1 LARDRAVTNDDLLG
15 EIRRALRPA
24 RRHKLVKMNMRLFS
38 GRWLGVLLR
47 NTGWVKLGLLCLA
60 GWMVNAVHAQPANNN
75 FVSATVISGA
85 SGTITGGNVL
95 ATLESP
101 CETNQIYVDDYMQV
115 EPVGASVWYVWTAPG
130 TGTASFNTIG
140 SDFDTV
146 LSVWTTSGGLCSPS
160 LTKLVADDDSGSASP
175 GGPSALSFQAVA
187 GSTYYI
193 CVEGYDNNYPGPP
206 APATGNIVLGW
217 KQYVATIPSGAFLF
231 ATSSTD
237 TGTGLGVYTASQTD
251 SSSGRNSTV
260 SPSLLGAR
268 ITVTRTNGSSGRVM
282 VDYQVSPLVY
292 TNVYQTNYYGTNI
305 VTTFVNT
312 NGTFITNVS
321 FNITYVSNSF
331 GYYAGGYKT
340 TFITTAYT
348 NVVTVINVLDTN
360 GNPVVPYPIT
370 NTSPILTLQPV
381 PTTNAPPFNFTPN
394 TLFLPPLPPFNTFTT
409 TTVITV
415 DTNGN
420 TFNQVFTV
428 TTNVFVLPSA
438 ITNKLISSA
447 AGIQQ
452 ALSNTLAFDD
462 FQMSRDVMLPVVQS
476 AGPDPQDVSGV
487 PGLYLVTLSNPRLD
501 PLESPDLIPPTLNL
515 TGKSA
520 FISVLSSTFG
530 SSGGVPTGGTPAI
543 LNWERSTFR
552 VNENEGSATVY
563 VTRNGA
569 NCNGVSVNY
578 TIDSY
583 PPGYNDTFPLQAGS
597 DYATPVQ
604 DFTFVNGTL
613 TWGQKDSQPKAI
625 TIPIINNYWPGFYE
639 DMQLELSG
647 ARVDSQCAGT
657 DPGVTIG
664 LITNAT
670 LTILNANQPAGAVD
684 RTWNQNNLSS
694 SSPPFLYYPGTSGNG
709 GTVYAVTEQP
719 DGKAIL
725 AGGFTSFDSNPY
737 NRIVRVLQNGY
748 QDPSFLAAP
757 NSGANDFI
765 AALALQPDGKIII
778 GGNFT
783 AFNGHNL
790 FHIARL
796 NSDGSVDTT
805 FNPGLGANGMVWAV
819 GLEPDEKIL
828 IGGEFTS
835 YNGILRK
842 NIARLNTDGSLDTDF
857 DPGVSVNGPVYTLS
871 GPKSSVLNIS
881 REAEGGE
888 FEDANTINAGA
899 SAGILNVHWDFKIQK
914 DDMKVFYGDTNVT
927 RGTGVLIFDSGL
939 TNNPIDPTTGD
950 YLWLDFT
957 IPFHPT
963 NGLNTSVLTI
973 VMNQGN
979 GEAGTL
985 WYYTAS
991 ITSQG
996 SGQVYAGGAFDMADG
1011 ANSGGVVRFN
1021 GDGSLDKAFAPGI
1034 GTFNPATL
1042 TNDPV
1047 YSLVI
1052 QPDGRILIAGGFS
1065 YLDLVSYNGI
1075 CRLNRDGTVDL
1086 SFSPGT
1092 GTFNPQTGISD
1103 TIYAMRLQPDGNIL
1117 IGGDFT
1123 TYNQTRRVGV
1133 ARLYADGSLDTSFM
1147 DTAYNQFAGL
1157 INHYHNPDAV
1167 NNNLY
1172 PATNDRNF
1180 VYGLAQEWFTNSVT
1194 TQNLVTNNN
1203 VVSTNS
1209 VTTTNVTGGNVLIG
1223 GNFLAAGGDTYYDS
1237 EPTEYT
1243 NGVMTS
1249 GYYRRDAV
1257 LPRSNVARLIGGNTP
1272 GPGNIAFQNASYSA
1286 AKDASY
1292 LYVSLVRN
1300 RTNNNITY
1308 NTITNANGINPF
1320 TNNSLG
1326 IAQATIT
1333 VSTAAPGPGVAV
1345 SNVDYSLSSA
1355 YSTPTW
1361 DTAWATIPYEAYGWM
1376 YSQGVWGPNYSTVP
1390 WYYSSSD
1397 VWLTIINDGKI
1408 TGNLNANLKLSNPAS
1423 TFSLGG
1429 EVIPLGVALG
1439 VQVKAPMTIL
1449 DVNYQ
1454 AGVLGFSSP
1463 TYSVVENNGYATI
1476 TVTRT
1481 NGTQNVVQVSYA
1493 TSNGTATNGINFTNV
1508 TGTLTFNNGD
1518 TTKTFTIP
1526 IIPGTTLQPDKTVN
1540 LSLYT
1545 PTGGATLGL
1554 TNAVLT
1560 IVNNNYAS
1568 GHISFTVTNFS
1579 ASETS
1584 GSALVSLSRLGGSV
1598 GTMSVTLFTAPVSAV
1613 PGVDYSNYSTTI
1625 TWNSK
1630 FAFTT
1635 NIFIPV
1641 FHDAQVTSNRI
1652 VNLLLANLM
1661 LNSAPAP
1668 TNAWGLITN
1677 ATLTINNV
1685 DSVGTVQF
1693 SAPIYGVKKY
1703 AGYALI
1709 PVVRPGGSVGT
1720 VTVNY
1725 RTLDG
1730 TALADVDHAGVTNYV
1745 ATSGTLT
1752 FTNGQIGQF
1761 IRVPIVDDG
1770 TNDGLKFLTLILTNA
1785 SPPYALG
1792 SPSNATL
1799 NIIDTGSVNETPGSG
1814 DVTYDALGMNDTVYA
1829 MALQTNNQLVV
1840 GGDFTMANGVPRQ
1853 RIARLNSDG
1862 SVDPGFS
1869 LPSSAYGANDSV
1881 RAIAVQADGRILV
1894 GGFFTNF
1901 NSVNL
1906 SHIARLN
1913 FDGSLDSQFAPG
1925 AGADN
1930 AVYALAQTFVNGAGK
1945 VLVGGAFAT
1954 IGGYPINSIA
1964 QLNGDNSNG
1973 AQPGSLDTA
1982 FSPGLGPNGTVYAI
1996 AVQGDGKIVIGGDFT
2011 TVNGNTNFNH
2021 IGRLNVDGSVDATFN
2036 PGVGASDSV
2045 HAIAIQSDGRILIG
2059 GYFTNVNGIALSHI
2073 ARLNPDGSV
2082 DGTFQP
2088 GLGAGD
2094 AVFSIALQAD
2104 GRIVLGGEFTE
2115 CSGVTRNRVTR
2126 LNSDGTVDPTINFGT
2141 GADNFVA
2148 AIAVQEDTIYG
2159 YPTNVPDEKIII
2171 GGGFTQYNGQ
2181 PHAHLA
2187 RIYGGSISGVG
2198 AFEFSSAYY
2207 QVDENGTNAVITI
2220 LRTGGTSGTNAD
2232 ASGDIIVP
2240 FTTSDGTA
2248 RSDVDHASV
2257 TNYIAVTN
2265 NLDFPKGEVIQTV
2278 TIPVL
2283 DDGVITPDLT
2293 VNLALNPVPP
2303 AAFGNQPT
2311 ATLTIIND
2319 DSTVSFSN
2327 ATYTVSKNAVNG
2339 AATIN
2344 IVRVGSVSGTSTVS
2358 FSTTTNGT
2366 ATAGLDYYP
2375 TNVFVTFNPGV
2386 SNVSVTVPIINNNV
2400 AEGNTT
2406 VGLQLTNA
2414 AGSFLYSPS
2423 NAVLTIID
2431 TVHTPGQ
2438 LSFSATNYII
2448 NEGGGVGYTN
2458 AYITVLRSFGSLGAV
2473 SATFSTLDGT
2483 AAAGVKYVPTN
2494 GVVAFG
2500 DGETTPKTFA
2510 VQVRNTTTGEG
2521 TEYLNLLLTNATGGA
2536 TLVAPT
2542 NATLTI
2548 LNTNTGISFV
2558 SATNTF
2564 LETAGVVFDG
2574 IPNTVLISVQ
2584 RFNNTNAAA
2593 TVHFA
2598 TADGTAKSNVNYRA
2612 TSGMLTFYPGQFLA
2626 TIPVALIDDTNVT
2639 GDLAFTLS
2647 LSNPNPGALLVP
2659 PFQTTIVV
2667 QDADAGISFTNAA
2680 TSVSKNAGSA
2690 LITVVCSNPAI
2701 EPVIVG
2707 SNTVPLEVGYF
2718 TSDGT
2723 ALAGQ
2728 NYLATSGTLV
2738 FANGIATN
2746 TFTVPILNNSSVT
2759 GDKTFTV
2766 TLTNVTAPGKLV
2778 TPYVQTVTIVDVN
2791 SGVQFSSPAYS
2802 VLKTQGTASI
2812 NVLRTGYTNSVVSVQ
2827 YIATNGTAIV
2837 GQDFTP
2843 STGILVFTNGVTN
2856 QSFNVQIVNSSA
2868 VRPDVTV
2875 LLQLLNPVNAI
2886 LLPPNAATLTIH
2898 DNTGSYVVPAGSALI
2913 SESGPVNGVIDTNEI
2928 VTILFAFRDAGGND
2942 VSNLVATLLATNGI
2956 TAPHAN
2962 ITNNPPTQAY
2972 GPLVYLGHSVS
2983 RPFTFTASGTNG
2995 QQIAATFLLTNVV
3008 NNIGTNIGTAVFSYT
3023 LGRWTVTYS
3032 NTVAIIINDNAAAT
3046 PYPSVINVSG
3056 LSGTVV
3062 KTAITWS
3069 NVSHTSPA
3077 DIDALLVAPNQFD
3090 TLFMAHAGGQN
3101 AINHVTLTFD
3111 DAATNSLPQ
3120 FGQITNGVYRPT
3132 GYQPVPNFP

>member
-1 LARDRAVTNDDLLG
+1 
-15 EIRRALRPA
+15 
-24 RRHKLVKMNMRLFS
+24 MRLFS
-38 GRWLGVLLR
+38 GRWPGGLLR

-60 GWMVNAVHAQPANNN
+60 CWMVNAVQAQPANNN
-75 FVSATVISGA
+75 FASATVISGT
-85 SGTITGGNVL
+85 SGGIAGSNVL
-95 ATLESP
+95 ATLQPP

-115 EPVGASVWYVWTAPG
+115 EPVGASVWYAWTAPA

-140 SDFDTV
+140 SGFDTI
-146 LSVWTTSGGLCSPS
+146 LSVWTTTGGLCSPS
-160 LTKLVADDDSGSASP
+160 LTNIVADDDSGGNST
-175 GGPSALSFQAVA
+175 SALSFPAVA
-187 GSTYYI
+187 GTTYFI
-193 CVEGYDNNYPGPP
+193 CVEGYDYGYPGPP
-206 APATGNIVLGW
+206 APSTGNVVLNWGEN
-217 KQYVATIPSGAFLF
+217 YPTV
-231 ATSSTD
+231 
-237 TGTGLGVYTASQTD
+237 
-251 SSSGRNSTV
+251 SSGYFTFASSQSDAGGTPLFVASEYDSTYGV
-260 SPSLLGAR
+260 QESLLGAR
-268 ITVTRTNGSSGRVM
+268 VTVTRTNDYNGRVL
-282 VDYQVSPLVY
+282 VDYATSSLTY
-292 TNVYQTNYYGTNI
+292 TNTYRTSYYGTNI

-312 NGTFITNVS
+312 NGTFITN
-321 FNITYVSNSF
+321 ITFTTIYLSNTF
-331 GYYAGGYKT
+331 GSYNLGYQTYST
-340 TFITTAYT
+340 TNAFT
-348 NVVTVINVLDTN
+348 NVVTVITVLDTN
-360 GNPVVPYPIT
+360 GNLVAPPIT
-370 NTSPILTLQPV
+370 IIGPTLTLQPV
-381 PTTNAPPFNFTPN
+381 PTNPPPFNFTSN
-394 TLFLPPLPPFNTFTT
+394 TNYFDPLPPFNSVTN

-420 TFNQVFTV
+420 TFNQTLTV
-428 TTNVFVLPSA
+428 TTNVFELPSVMTNVIVSSGGA
-438 ITNKLISSA
+438 IGPAS
-447 AGIQQ
+447 G
-452 ALSNTLAFDD
+452 TLAFDD
-462 FQMSRDVMLPVVQS
+462 FQMSQDIIVPVILDP
-476 AGPDPQDVSGV
+476 GPLGDYAPSLDTI
-487 PGLYLVTLSNPRLD
+487 TLSNPRLD
-501 PLESPDLIPPTLNL
+501 PLESADLIQ
-515 TGKSA
+515 
-520 FISVLSSTFG
+520 
-530 SSGGVPTGGTPAI
+530 PAI
-543 LNWERSTFR
+543 LQNTAYINALSPNFPSGGPAVLNFQRSTYR
-552 VNENEGSATVY
+552 VNENVGLGIPNATNIS
-563 VTRNGA
+563 VTVIRTGA
-569 NCNGVSVNY
+569 TCNGVSVNY
-578 TIDSY
+578 RIDSKNA
-583 PPGYNDTFPLQAGS
+583 PPPNEYDTFPLQAGS
-597 DYATPVQ
+597 DYAIPNV
-604 DFTFVNGTL
+604 DFVSVTGTL
-613 TWGQKDSQPKAI
+613 TFAPGVTSVSFA
-625 TIPIINNYWPGFYE
+625 IPIINDNLPEFNG
-639 DMQLELSG
+639 DMYVELVKGGGSPMVT
-647 ARVDSQCAGT
+647 APCPV
-657 DPGVTIG
+657 DPGVMIGEIDHTIV
-664 LITNAT
+664 
-670 LTILNANQPAGAVD
+670 TILNDDQTAGAVD
-684 RTWNQNNLSS
+684 RTWNKNDTRDSN
-694 SSPPFLYYPGTSGNG
+694 PPGLMYPGTSGNG
-709 GTVYAVTEQP
+709 GTVYAEAEQP
-719 DGKAIL
+719 DGKLII
-725 AGGFTSFDSNPY
+725 AGAFTSFDSHQY
-737 NRIVRVLQNGY
+737 YGIVRALANGY
-748 QDPSFLAAP
+748 QDPTFQGYFAP
-757 NSGANDFI
+757 WYNSGANDFI

-783 AFNGHNL
+783 AFNGYNL

-819 GLEPDEKIL
+819 CLESDGRIL

-835 YNGILRK
+835 YNGVLR
-842 NIARLNTDGSLDTDF
+842 NYLARLNADGSLDTGF
-857 DPGVSVNGPVYTLS
+857 DPGVSVNGPIYTLAV
-871 GPKSSVLNIS
+871 PSSSSLNIS
-881 REAEGGE
+881 RSTDGGE
-888 FEDANTINAGA
+888 LEDVNPVNVGA
-899 SAGILNVHWDFKIQK
+899 PAGILNVHWDFKIQK

-927 RGTGVLIFDSGL
+927 RGTGVLIFDSGE
-939 TNNPIDPTTGD
+939 TNNPVDPVTQQ
-950 YLWLDFT
+950 YIWLDFT
-957 IPFHPT
+957 IPFYPT
-963 NGLNTSVLTI
+963 NGLTTNVITI

-979 GEAGTL
+979 GEPGTL

-991 ITSQG
+991 VTTLATA
-996 SGQVYAGGAFDMADG
+996 QVYAGGAFDKADG
-1011 ANSGGVVRFN
+1011 VNSGGVVRFK
-1021 GDGSLDKAFAPGI
+1021 GDGSLDTAFAPGI
-1034 GTFNPATL
+1034 GTFNPVTK

-1047 YSLVI
+1047 YALAVQS
-1052 QPDGRILIAGGFS
+1052 DGQLLIAGGFS

-1086 SFSPGT
+1086 SFSPGA
-1092 GTFNPQTGISD
+1092 GTFNPLTDISD
-1103 TIYAMRLQPDGNIL
+1103 TIYAMLLQPDGEIL

-1123 TYNQTRRVGV
+1123 TYNQTRRVGL

-1167 NNNLY
+1167 NTNLY
-1172 PATNDRNF
+1172 PATNERNF
-1180 VYGLAQEWFTNSVT
+1180 VYALAQEWFTNFVT
-1194 TQNLVTNNN
+1194 TEFLVTNNG
-1203 VVSTNS
+1203 VVSTNF
-1209 VTTTNVTGGNVLIG
+1209 VTTANVTGGNVLIG
-1223 GNFLAAGGDTYYDS
+1223 GNFLAAGGDYPG
-1237 EPTEYT
+1237 EEYN
-1243 NGVMTS
+1243 NGQLDNASSSTS
-1249 GYYRRDAV
+1249 IYRRDAV
-1257 LPRSNVARLIGGNTP
+1257 LPRSNVARLIGPFTP
-1272 GPGNIAFQNASYSA
+1272 GPGNIAFSYNNYTV
-1286 AKDASY
+1286 AKDANY
-1292 LYVSLVRN
+1292 VYVSLVRN
-1300 RTNNNITY
+1300 LTNNSERIN
-1308 NTITNANGINPF
+1308 NGFTGPDLF

-1326 IAQATIT
+1326 IAQVT
-1333 VSTAAPGPGVAV
+1333 VSVSSPAAGPGVAV
-1345 SNVDYSLSSA
+1345 SNVDYSLSPA

-1361 DTAWATIPYEAYGWM
+1361 ETAWATIPATAYGWK
-1376 YSQGVWGPNYSTVP
+1376 YSQGVWGPNYETFP
-1390 WYYSSSD
+1390 WVYTYAD
-1397 VWLTIINDGKI
+1397 VFVNVFNDGKI

-1423 TFSLGG
+1423 AFSLGG

-1439 VQVKAPMTIL
+1439 VNALAPMTIL
-1449 DVNYQ
+1449 EANYN

-1463 TYSVVENNGYATI
+1463 NFTVVENAGYATI

-1518 TTKTFTIP
+1518 TSKTFTVP
-1526 IIPGTTLQPDKTVN
+1526 IIPGTMLQPDKTVN

-1545 PTGGATLGL
+1545 PTGGAKLGL

-1560 IVNNNYAS
+1560 IVNNNFPG
-1568 GHISFTVTNFS
+1568 GHISFTSRNFS
-1579 ASETS
+1579 TNETS
-1584 GSALVSLSRLGGSV
+1584 GAALVSLSRLGGSA
-1598 GTMSVTLFTAPVSAV
+1598 GTMSVTLFTSGGSGV
-1613 PGVDYSNYSTTI
+1613 PGVDYSPYSNTI
-1625 TWNSK
+1625 TWNNK
-1630 FAFTT
+1630 IAFTT
-1635 NIFIPV
+1635 NIAIPV
-1641 FHDAQVTSNRI
+1641 FHNALVTSNRT
-1652 VNLLLANLM
+1652 VNLVLTNLT
-1661 LNSAPAP
+1661 LNTAP
-1668 TNAWGLITN
+1668 TNTWGLITN

-1709 PVVRPGGSVGT
+1709 PVVRPGGSAGT
-1720 VTVNY
+1720 VTVSY
-1725 RTLDG
+1725 RTLNG
-1730 TALADVDHAGVTNYV
+1730 TAFAGTNYI
-1745 ATSGTLT
+1745 ATSGVLT
-1752 FTNGQIGQF
+1752 FTNGQIGQM
-1761 IRVPIVDDG
+1761 IRVPVIDTGVS
-1770 TNDGLKFLTLILTNA
+1770 NGLTALTLVLSNA
-1785 SPPYALG
+1785 QPAYALG

-1799 NIIDTGSVNETPGSG
+1799 NIIDIIDIGSVNETPGSG
-1814 DVTYDALGMNDTVYA
+1814 DVTYDAMGMNDTVYA
-1829 MALQTNNQLVV
+1829 MALQKNNQLVV

-1881 RAIAVQADGRILV
+1881 RTIAVQADGRILV

-1913 FDGSLDSQFAPG
+1913 SDGSLDSQFAPG

-1930 AVYALAQTFVNGAGK
+1930 AVYALAQTFVNGASK

-1954 IGGYPINSIA
+1954 IGGYPINRIA
-1964 QLNGDNSNG
+1964 QLNGDNFNG

-1996 AVQGDGKIVIGGDFT
+1996 AVQGDGRIVIGGDFT
-2011 TVNGNTNFNH
+2011 SVSGNTNFNH
-2021 IGRLNVDGSVDATFN
+2021 IARLNVDGSVDPAFN
-2036 PGVGASDSV
+2036 PGVGASDPV

-2059 GYFTNVNGIALSHI
+2059 GYFTNVNGAALNHI
-2073 ARLNPDGSV
+2073 ARLNTDGSV
-2082 DGTFQP
+2082 DGAFQP
-2088 GLGAGD
+2088 GLGASD

-2141 GADNFVA
+2141 GANNFVA
-2148 AIAVQEDTIYG
+2148 AIAVQEDAIYG

-2181 PHAHLA
+2181 PHAYLA
-2187 RIYGGSISGVG
+2187 RIYGGSIGGVG
-2198 AFEFSSAYY
+2198 AFEFSSANY
-2207 QVDENGTNAVITI
+2207 QVDENGTNVVITI
-2220 LRTGGTSGTNAD
+2220 FRTHGTSGTNAD

-2265 NLDFPKGEVIQTV
+2265 NLDFPEGEVIQTV

-2293 VNLALNPVPP
+2293 VNLALNPDPP
-2303 AAFGNQPT
+2303 AAFGDQPT

-2319 DSTVSFSN
+2319 DNAVSFSN

-2366 ATAGLDYYP
+2366 ATAGMDYYP

-2414 AGSFLYSPS
+2414 VGSLLYSPS

-2431 TVHTPGQ
+2431 TVHSPGQ
-2438 LSFSATNYII
+2438 LSFSATNYVI

-2483 AAAGVKYVPTN
+2483 AAAGVKYVSTN

-2564 LETAGVVFDG
+2564 LETGGVVFDG

-2584 RFNNTNAAA
+2584 RFNNTNGAA
-2593 TVHFA
+2593 TVSFA
-2598 TADGTAKSNVNYRA
+2598 TTDGTAKSNVNYRA
-2612 TSGMLTFYPGQFLA
+2612 ASGTLTFYPGQFLA
-2626 TIPVALIDDTNVT
+2626 TIPVVLIDDTNVT

-2680 TSVSKNAGSA
+2680 TSVLKNAGSA

-2701 EPVIVG
+2701 EPVIVD
-2707 SNTVPLEVGYF
+2707 SNTVPLEVNYF

-2728 NYLATSGTLV
+2728 DYLATSGTLV
-2738 FANGIATN
+2738 FVNGIATN

-2766 TLTNVTAPGKLV
+2766 TLTNVTAPGELV
-2778 TPYVQTVTIVDVN
+2778 TPYVQTVTIVDDN
-2791 SGVQFSSPAYS
+2791 SGLEFSNPAYS

-2843 STGILVFTNGVTN
+2843 STGVLMFTNGVTS
-2856 QSFNVQIVNSSA
+2856 QSFNVQIINSSA

-2898 DNTGSYVVPAGSALI
+2898 DNTGSYVVPAGSLI
-2913 SESGPVNGVIDTNEI
+2913 VSNWTSLFDYTNSIIGTNDT
-2928 VTILFAFRDAGGND
+2928 VTVLFAFRDAGGTNVAD
-2942 VSNLVATLLATNGI
+2942 LKATLLATNGV
-2956 TAPHAN
+2956 TPN
-2962 ITNNPPTQAY
+2962 GPSTQDY

-2995 QQIAATFLLTNVV
+2995 QQIAATFTLTNGTS
-3008 NNIGTNIGTAVFSYT
+3008 NIGKAVFGFT
-3023 LGRWTVTYS
+3023 LGRWVVTYS
-3032 NTVAIIINDNAAAT
+3032 NTAPIYIPYLNSPNGAGPAS
-3046 PYPSVINVSG
+3046 PYPSIINVSG

-3062 KTAITWS
+3062 KTALTLTNI
-3069 NVSHTSPA
+3069 SHTAPV

-3090 TLFMAHAGGQN
+3090 TLFMAHAGGVN
-3101 AINHVTLTFD
+3101 AINHATLKFD